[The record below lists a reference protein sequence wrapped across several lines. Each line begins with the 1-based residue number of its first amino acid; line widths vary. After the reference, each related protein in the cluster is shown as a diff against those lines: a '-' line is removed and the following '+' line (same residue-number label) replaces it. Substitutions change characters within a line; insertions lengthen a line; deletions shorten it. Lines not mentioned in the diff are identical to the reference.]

1 MAATTHENGTVLDS
15 PTINA
20 NVVGVQLISGYPGD
34 PNGVAG
40 VPEGVAGVP
49 EGVVAGTPGEFLP
62 EGATLPA
69 NITAL
74 RALELLEDGVDEAW
88 TEGQYVVIGTGNVH
102 WTGEDWATG
111 AAPGEG

>member
-20 NVVGVQLISGYPGD
+20 HVVGVTVVAGSPGD
-34 PNGVAG
+34 PRGVAG
-40 VPEGVAGVP
+40 AAQ
-49 EGVVAGTPGEFLP
+49 GVVAGTPGEFLP

-74 RALELLEDGVDEAW
+74 RDLGLLEDSVDEAW
-88 TEGQYVVIGTGNVH
+88 AEGEYVVIGTGNVH
-102 WTGEDWATG
+102 WDGEDWATG
-111 AAPGEG
+111 VAPASGG